1 MGRVFYTALASAMGY
16 DGTGESAH
24 EHIPF
29 GKGGWPMLC
38 IASLRAYG
46 IRARAAM
53 ADNFEDI
60 APKTQLASLIEQGF
74 GSEFGAVAV
83 RHKTGYYLL

>member
-1 MGRVFYTALASAMGY
+1 
-16 DGTGESAH
+16 
-24 EHIPF
+24 
-29 GKGGWPMLC
+29 
-38 IASLRAYG
+38 
-46 IRARAAM
+46 M